1 MYTTGVAIVT
11 SRLYYATFILIKRFW
26 RRLFNRSSGFNAFG
40 DHFKFFIK
48 TPKHLLL
55 KMRYTANVCRD
66 LRGVYR
72 EIRVRGFQIYGD
84 CM

>member
-11 SRLYYATFILIKRFW
+11 SRLYYTTFILIKRLR

-55 KMRYTANVCRD
+55 KMRKKKKNRWNLNY
-66 LRGVYR
+66 
-72 EIRVRGFQIYGD
+72 EEFQF
-84 CM
+84 

>member
-40 DHFKFFIK
+40 DHFKFFYKDSETSAIK
-48 TPKHLLL
+48 DEI
-55 KMRYTANVCRD
+55 ANKK
-66 LRGVYR
+66 
-72 EIRVRGFQIYGD
+72 
-84 CM
+84 